1 MTSVRRGTTSRH
13 AGGRPR
19 APQRNLV
26 DTRVMADASLKR
38 AHPLLW
44 VPTLYFA
51 MGTPMIAVS
60 VVAAIMYKD
69 FGLSNTDIALYTGM
83 MYLPW
88 VIKPL
93 WAPLL
98 ELKGVKRTYVLAMEI
113 VLAIAF
119 VLLAVALGTP
129 FWLPLSI
136 VLFWIAGF
144 ASATQ
149 DIVGDGVYITSSTEK
164 EQAMYIGVQGMFWNL
179 GRVLVSGVLVSL
191 TKKVYDYSAGGAAP
205 AGAGPDP
212 AWQTA
217 WAVVMGIV
225 AAIMILSFGWHLVF
239 LPPGQRAPDAPA
251 TVGAAMRTTLDA
263 WVSFFKKKQIWMMIV
278 AVFFYRFGEGFIEKL
293 GPLFLKD
300 PRSIGGLELDN
311 YVLGNIIG
319 SVGTLAYIG
328 GTVIGGA
335 LAARY
340 SVRKAFFPL
349 AFALNIPHITYFY
362 LSQALPTD
370 VYLITFVVGIEKV
383 GYGMGTCGMMLY
395 MMQQLAPGPYKTA
408 HYAFAT
414 GIMALTMMLT
424 GMVSGKIQEL
434 LGYQH
439 FFLFVLLASV
449 PPILIAWF
457 APFPHTEEPLPATG
471 GAGGH

>member
-1 MTSVRRGTTSRH
+1 
-13 AGGRPR
+13 
-19 APQRNLV
+19 
-26 DTRVMADASLKR
+26 MADAKPKR

-69 FGLSNTDIALYTGM
+69 FGLSNTEIALYTGM

-98 ELKGVKRTYVLAMEI
+98 ELRGAKRTYVLAMEV
-113 VLAIAF
+113 VLAAAF
-119 VLLAVALGTP
+119 GLLAVALGLP

-136 VLFWIAGF
+136 AIFWVAGF

-149 DIVGDGVYITSSTEK
+149 DIAGDGVYITSSTEK

-179 GRVLVSGVLVSL
+179 GRVLVSGALVSL
-191 TKKVYDYSAGGAAP
+191 TKMLYDWSA
-205 AGAGPDP
+205 AGAVHAGPGIDP
-212 AWQTA
+212 AWRTA

-225 AAIMILSFGWHLVF
+225 AVIMILSLAWHTLV
-239 LPPGQRAPDAPA
+239 LPPGQRAADAPSNVA
-251 TVGAAMRTTLDA
+251 AAMKTTLDA
-263 WVSFFKKKQIWMMIV
+263 WASFFKKPHIWMMIV
-278 AVFFYRFGEGFIEKL
+278 TVFFYRFAEGFIEKL

-300 PRSIGGLELDN
+300 ARELGGLGLDN
-311 YVLGNIIG
+311 YVLGNING
-319 SVGTLAYIG
+319 TVGTVAYIG
-328 GTVIGGA
+328 GTLIGGV

-340 SVRKAFFPL
+340 SVKKVFFPL
-349 AFALNIPHITYFY
+349 AFALNVPHLTYYY
-362 LSQALPTD
+362 LSHALPTD
-370 VYLITFVVGIEKV
+370 VYLITTVVAIEKV

-424 GMVSGKIQEL
+424 GMISGKLEEY
-434 LGYQH
+434 LGYQD
-439 FFLFVLLASV
+439 FFAFVLLASL
-449 PPILIAWF
+449 PPVIIAWF
-457 APFPHTEEPLPATG
+457 APFPHLERDSTGSPPADV
-471 GAGGH
+471 